1 MEGSLTLF
9 TKDNCY
15 YCHMLKEKLDEW
27 GYNYKVLNNHP
38 LPNDHKTYPQ
48 LYYRGNDVQ
57 QGNSV
62 DLTEDL
68 LLTRIKA
75 HEWPCLLYTSPSP
88 RDRQKSRMPSSA

>member
-1 MEGSLTLF
+1 VQESLTLF

-38 LPNDHKTYPQ
+38 LPNGHKTYPQ

-75 HEWPCLLYTSPSP
+75 YEWTSEDSGVEGGF
-88 RDRQKSRMPSSA
+88 